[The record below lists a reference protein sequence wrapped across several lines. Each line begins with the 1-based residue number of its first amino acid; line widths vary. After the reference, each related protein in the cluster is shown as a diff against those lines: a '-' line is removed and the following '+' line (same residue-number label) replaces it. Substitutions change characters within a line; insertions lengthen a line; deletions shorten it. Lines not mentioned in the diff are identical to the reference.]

1 MSVLNKKTLYEWI
14 LDLKLLFDHL
24 NEMNEILKTI

>member
-14 LDLKLLFDHL
+14 LDLKLLLDHL
-24 NEMNEILKTI
+24 NEMIEILTTI